1 LLINSALCASA
12 PFMSVL
18 VCFKVLVFDPNMTV
32 PPIATAIA
40 PIITAGSK
48 PTAPMIIAKIKVSGS
63 HRGFRNKTDLL
74 TALYNV
80 GEVLNL
86 GFDMQD
92 LFVQVAVVIH
102 VQSTLPHQIHG
113 FIMQI

>member
-1 LLINSALCASA
+1 MLINSDLCASA

-48 PTAPMIIAKIKVSGS
+48 PTAPMIIAKIKVPAAIAAFEI
-63 HRGFRNKTDLL
+63 RLIF
-74 TALYNV
+74 
-80 GEVLNL
+80 
-86 GFDMQD
+86 
-92 LFVQVAVVIH
+92 
-102 VQSTLPHQIHG
+102 
-113 FIMQI
+113 